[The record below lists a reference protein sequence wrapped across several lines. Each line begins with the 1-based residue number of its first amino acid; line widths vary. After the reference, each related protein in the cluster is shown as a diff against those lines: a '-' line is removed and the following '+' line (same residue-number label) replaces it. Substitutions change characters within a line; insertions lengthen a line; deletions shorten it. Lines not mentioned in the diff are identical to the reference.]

1 MFDRGFSTTARTKLL
16 EIARKNIAG
25 GGLHEWDAPDGSGR
39 GSAVFAGSAGSLAS
53 AVAEGYFG
61 VRLTGDGCDLEP
73 RLAEDGAKVFFRLP
87 AAGVSAA
94 YDYAWDPGR
103 NRVTF
108 RYESTVSRSGRIRL
122 LLPRALS
129 AAELDVRR
137 DGRLVPFTVER
148 LEEDSLLTME
158 TDFAPHILVIR
169 AKNSPQGQSRP

>member
-1 MFDRGFSTTARTKLL
+1 MGRAGRERPRQRCFRGQRGKPGLGRGRRVFRRPVDRGRLQPGAA
-16 EIARKNIAG
+16 I
-25 GGLHEWDAPDGSGR
+25 GR
-39 GSAVFAGSAGSLAS
+39 
-53 AVAEGYFG
+53 
-61 VRLTGDGCDLEP
+61 RW
-73 RLAEDGAKVFFRLP
+73 AKVFFRLP
-87 AAGVSAA
+87 AAAVSAA
-94 YDYAWDPGR
+94 YDYSWDPGR

-108 RYESTVSRSGRIRL
+108 RYESTVSRPGRIRL

-137 DGRLVPFTVER
+137 DGRPVPFTVER